1 MRRWGVVLAGLILL
15 AASGALVARADEPV
29 VDREAFVV
37 KTRLGPFAPMKAEV
51 EELRAAAAIRVLDA
65 EAAPEY
71 VTMPGDVSS

>member
-1 MRRWGVVLAGLILL
+1 MITETRSVLIAFEAFDRLVNRGRSIQVQHRE
-15 AASGALVARADEPV
+15 AYKALVVA
-29 VDREAFVV
+29 
-37 KTRLGPFAPMKAEV
+37 V